1 MAQPTQ
7 RQLFL
12 SHVAQTSDAPLMLN
26 MARAEGVYM
35 YDTDDKQYLDLI
47 SGISVSNIGHCHP
60 KVVKA
65 VQQQAASF
73 MYLMVNGEFI
83 HSPQVQFATAIAN
96 ALPDPLDNVYF
107 VNSGA
112 EATDGAMK
120 LAKRYTGRTEIVYFK
135 NSYHGS
141 THAALSIMGDEY
153 FKNAYRPLLP
163 DTRALNYGVMA
174 ELEQITERTACVFM
188 ETVQGEAGVVPPSKE
203 YMQAIRQRCTDV
215 GALLI
220 LDEIQVGF
228 GRTGTMFA
236 FEQYGVVPDVVLL
249 AKALGGGMPIGA
261 FVASEQMMGVFK
273 DQPVLG
279 HINTF
284 GGHPVCCAAGL
295 AGMQAL
301 QEGGYVQAVQAKEA
315 LFHELL
321 VHPAIKQIRSKGLI
335 MALELESFEF
345 NKKVIDTCIENGVVT
360 DWFLFSANCLRI
372 APPLI
377 ITNDQI
383 RFACQVILNALDQ
396 HTA

>member
-1 MAQPTQ
+1 
-7 RQLFL
+7 
-12 SHVAQTSDAPLMLN
+12 MLN
-26 MARAEGVYM
+26 MARAEGAYI
-35 YDTDDKQYLDLI
+35 YDTDGKQHLDLI

-60 KVVKA
+60 KVVEA
-65 VQQQAASF
+65 VQQQAANF

-83 HSPQVQFATAIAN
+83 HSPQVQFATAIAE
-96 ALPDPLDNVYF
+96 AMPAPLDNVYF

-120 LAKRYTGRTEIVYFK
+120 LAKRYTGRSEIVYFNK
-135 NSYHGS
+135 SYHGS

-163 DTRALNYGVMA
+163 DTRALDYGVMDQ
-174 ELEQITERTACVFM
+174 LDQITERTAAVFM
-188 ETVQGEAGVVPPSKE
+188 ETVQGEAGVVAPSK
-203 YMQAIRQRCTDV
+203 YYIQALRARCTEV

-261 FVASEQMMGVFK
+261 FVASAEVMGVFK

-295 AGMQAL
+295 AGMKVL
-301 QEGGYVQAVQAKEA
+301 QEGSYINDVKAKET

-321 VHPAIKQIRSKGLI
+321 VHPSIIELRSKGLL

-345 NKKVIDTCIENGVVT
+345 NKKVIDTCIENGVIT
-360 DWFLFSANCLRI
+360 DWFLFSSNCLRI

-377 ITNDQI
+377 ITEEQI
-383 RFACQVILNALDQ
+383 RFACKVILQALDE

>member
-1 MAQPTQ
+1 MVQPTQ

-12 SHVAQTSDAPLMLN
+12 SHVAQTSNAPLMLN
-26 MARAEGVYM
+26 MVRAEGAYI
-35 YDTDDKQYLDLI
+35 YDTDGKQHLDLI

-60 KVVKA
+60 KVVEA

-83 HSPQVQFATAIAN
+83 HSPQVQFASAIAE
-96 ALPDPLDNVYF
+96 AMPAPLDNVYF

-120 LAKRYTGRTEIVYFK
+120 LAKRYTGRSEIVYFDK
-135 NSYHGS
+135 SYHGS

-163 DTRALNYGVMA
+163 DTRALDYGVIDQ
-174 ELEQITERTACVFM
+174 LDQITERTACIFM
-188 ETVQGEAGVVPPSKE
+188 ETVQGEAGVVAPSKD
-203 YMQAIRQRCTDV
+203 YIQALRARCTEV

-236 FEQYGVVPDVVLL
+236 FEQYGIVPDVVLL

-261 FVASEQMMGVFK
+261 FVASSEMMGVFK

-295 AGMQAL
+295 AGMQVL
-301 QEGGYVQAVQAKEA
+301 LEGSYIQDVKAKEA

-321 VHPAIKQIRSKGLI
+321 VHPSIIELRSKGLL

-345 NKKVIDTCIENGVVT
+345 NKKVIDTCIEMGVIT
-360 DWFLFSANCLRI
+360 DWFLFSSNCLRI

-377 ITNDQI
+377 ITEEQI
-383 RFACQVILNALDQ
+383 RFACKVILQALDE

>member
-1 MAQPTQ
+1 MTQLTQ

-26 MARAEGVYM
+26 MARAEGAYI
-35 YDTDDKQYLDLI
+35 YDTDDKQHLDLI

-60 KVVKA
+60 KVVEA

-120 LAKRYTGRTEIVYFK
+120 LAKRYTGRSEIVHFNK
-135 NSYHGS
+135 SYHGS
-141 THAALSIMGDEY
+141 THAALSILGDEY
-153 FKNAYRPLLP
+153 FRNDYRPLLP
-163 DTRALNYGVMA
+163 ETRALDFGAMDQ
-174 ELEQITERTACVFM
+174 LEQITERTACVFM
-188 ETVQGEAGVVPPSKE
+188 ETVQGEAGVVAPSEAYIK
-203 YMQAIRQRCTDV
+203 AIRQRCTDV

-228 GRTGTMFA
+228 GRTGSMFA
-236 FEQYGVVPDVVLL
+236 FEQYDIVPDVVLL

-261 FVASEQMMGVFK
+261 FVASSEMMGVFK

-295 AGMQAL
+295 AGMKVL
-301 QEGGYVQAVQAKEA
+301 QEGSYIQDVKAKEA

-321 VHPAIKQIRSKGLI
+321 VHPSINELRSKGLL

-345 NKKVIDTCIENGVVT
+345 NKKVIDTCIEKGVIT
-360 DWFLFSANCLRI
+360 DWFLFSSNCLRI

-377 ITNDQI
+377 ITEEQI
-383 RFACQVILNALDQ
+383 RFACKVILQALDE